1 MPSVEAKFASIGMVL
16 IKGNKWAFRRPL
28 EKVRITTYDTSQTT
42 MVGERERHMHTYTHR
57 DRHKNNHTNK
67 KKYPPPPP
75 LNIIREN

>member
-42 MVGERERHMHTYTHR
+42 MVGEREKDTCTHTHTGIDTKIIIQTR
-57 DRHKNNHTNK
+57 KNI
-67 KKYPPPPP
+67 
-75 LNIIREN
+75 LLLLL